1 MSPGGCDDKRF
12 LPITP
17 EDGGAVLKCL
27 GSPARLSI
35 LTMLHES
42 GPLNVNEIAERLGL
56 PQSSTSTHVNA
67 LERAGLIETES
78 QKARKGSQ
86 KICRAAH
93 DEIAHLRQRQR
104 RRNGRDRGG
113 HAGQALR
120 NERCRRALWSLR
132 QRWHHRSSR
141 QPRHV
146 PFAVLMK
153 AGLLWFTKG
162 KVEYQFPNNARI
174 VGKPV
179 RELELVME
187 LSSEVPGTSDNWP
200 SDIHLS
206 VNHRLVAVWT
216 APGDYGDQRA
226 THAGLVETR
235 RQSVRAPEV
244 FPDHRRGHL
253 HRRGEGVGR
262 DADRPRARCSP
273 VDSGRGSRCRRVPP
287 SRGHQHFRPWF
298 WQLRPGY
305 PSRLTT

>member
-1 MSPGGCDDKRF
+1 MTKRF
-12 LPITP
+12 LLITP

-93 DEIAHLRQRQR
+93 DEIVLTFDSGSAVETDVIEVAMPVGLYAMSDVVAPCGLCA
-104 RRNGRDRGG
+104 NDGIIGYLDSPDTF
-113 HAGQALR
+113 L
-120 NERCRRALWSLR
+120 SP
-132 QRWHHRSSR
+132 SR
-141 QPRHV
+141 
-146 PFAVLMK
+146 MK

-162 KVEYQFPNNARI
+162 KVDYQFPNNARI

-216 APGDYGDQRA
+216 APGDYGDQRGKYTPAWWKLAGSQYGHLKSFRTTGEGTFIDGVKVSDVTLTDLALDAHRSIRVEIAVPEGA
-226 THAGLVETR
+226 THPGGINI
-235 RQSVRAPEV
+235 
-244 FPDHRRGHL
+244 F
-253 HRRGEGVGR
+253 
-262 DADRPRARCSP
+262 
-273 VDSGRGSRCRRVPP
+273 GRGF
-287 SRGHQHFRPWF
+287 GNYDQDI
-298 WQLRPGY
+298 LL
-305 PSRLTT
+305 RLTT